1 MALQKCGL
9 NRTSKNK
16 ELQPHGSLEFPCA
29 GYESAHTNSIGD
41 FIPWHWHEEFEII
54 HIVEGSMKLQ
64 VLSETFLV
72 QTGETAIINAKAL
85 HCASGDPYCK
95 LQSLVFSPLLITGT
109 VNSAFAS
116 KYIMPLIL
124 CTQFSGI
131 VLKNKKRSVAN
142 YFSTAFES
150 LKKDAFAYEFTVR
163 EQLSH
168 IMLMVYSELKPGLKD
183 SLVHQDINSVRV
195 ATILSFIEQHYPEN
209 ITLSNIAET
218 VNISERE
225 TLRCF
230 KKITGESPIQYL
242 LKYRLIQSA
251 SELTEYPDKN
261 ISVVAEE
268 CGFDSPAYYAKKF
281 KEFYLCTPREYRQI
295 HPSSVKVVKV
305 NIKMKDDS

>member
-9 NRTSKNK
+9 NRNRKNK

-29 GYESAHTNSIGD
+29 GYESAHTNSIDD

-72 QTGETAIINAKAL
+72 HAGETAVINANVL
-85 HCASGDPYCK
+85 HCASGEPYCK
-95 LQSLVFSPLLITGT
+95 LQSLVFSPLLITGN

-116 KYIMPLIL
+116 RYIMPLIS

-131 VLKNKKRSVAN
+131 VLKNHKATVSSH
-142 YFSTAFES
+142 FSMAFES
-150 LKKDAFAYEFTVR
+150 LKNDSFAYEFTVR

-168 IMLMVYSELKPGLKD
+168 IMLTVYSELKPELNG
-183 SLVHQDINSVRV
+183 SPVHQDINSVRV
-195 ATILSFIEQHYPEN
+195 AAILSFIEQHYSEN

-251 SELTEYPDKN
+251 SVLTEYPDKN
-261 ISVVAEE
+261 ISVIAEE

-281 KEFYLCTPREYRQI
+281 KEFYLCTPREYRQS
-295 HPSSVKVVKV
+295 HPVSA
-305 NIKMKDDS
+305 II